1 MEKNND
7 NRLEMRSEKVRQ
19 LLGTIPPALVRWG
32 IAIIFVIVTVLLA
45 VALCVPYP
53 YGGGESIAAHIFS

>member
-1 MEKNND
+1 
-7 NRLEMRSEKVRQ
+7 MRSEKVRQ